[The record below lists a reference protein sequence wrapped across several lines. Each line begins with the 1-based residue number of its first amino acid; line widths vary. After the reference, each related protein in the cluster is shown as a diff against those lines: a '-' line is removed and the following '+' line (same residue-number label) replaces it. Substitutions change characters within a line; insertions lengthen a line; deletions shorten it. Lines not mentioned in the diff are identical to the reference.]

1 MTLENF
7 KAFLAKVKDETSL
20 QEKLKDAKSP
30 EEVVAIAKEHGH
42 DFTTDKLN
50 QLSADELEQLS
61 WGFFLCAVSNCF
73 DTL

>member
-1 MTLENF
+1 MTLENV
-7 KAFLAKVKDETSL
+7 KAFLAKVKDDNSL

-30 EEVVAIAKEHGH
+30 EEVVDIAIDHGH
-42 DFTTDKLN
+42 DFTSDKLN

-61 WGFFLCAVSNCF
+61 GGYNLCILSNCY